1 MFNNESAVDR
11 ALNALVD
18 ILGARRGPFPGLPP
32 RNDRWACDS
41 GLAGAG
47 LALTAAA
54 AQATR
59 KGVPNFRLT
68 RDCTVRTLR
77 MPWRNRFEKA
87 PRKRVVNY
95 RSY

>member
-32 RNDRWACDS
+32 RNDW
-41 GLAGAG
+41 
-47 LALTAAA
+47 AAA
-54 AQATR
+54 AVSASPAPARPESHAHQATR